1 MLGVICCPQRPYL
14 LTQLQSV
21 ERALAAALMLSD
33 AIGHNFYPTP
43 DELLYF
49 RALHEGM
56 EPTDADGEPNDHRE
70 FFKKEDYAYLVSEH
84 TKACSS
90 KRSELS
96 GVRGI
101 RGEFDRVAEFNLKNT
116 PDEDKEAA
124 EEWAERMRGKVICPV
139 YVVNGVRV
147 GICKSQCRSNCL
159 LEASVHCRR

>member
-1 MLGVICCPQRPYL
+1 M
-14 LTQLQSV
+14 
-21 ERALAAALMLSD
+21 SD

-43 DELLYF
+43 NELLYF

-56 EPTDADGEPNDHRE
+56 EPSDADGEPNDPRE

-116 PDEDKEAA
+116 PDEDKEKA
-124 EEWAERMRGKVICPV
+124 EEWAERMRGKFICPV
-139 YVVNGVRV
+139 YDVNDVRD
-147 GICKSQCRSNCL
+147 GICKFQCRSNCL
-159 LEASVHCRR
+159 PEASVHCRR